1 MKMLVSLLLTALAAT
16 APLVADGQPAQRR
29 SDAQEAFD
37 GRQRGALLPLRE
49 IEGRVLPQM
58 RGAQYLGFDFEPESG
73 IYTLK
78 FLRNGSVIWIAVDG
92 HTGHIVG
99 RAGG

>member
-1 MKMLVSLLLTALAAT
+1 MKMLVSLLLTALAAIV
-16 APLVADGQPAQRR
+16 PPVADGQPAQRH

-49 IEGRVLPQM
+49 IEARVLPQM
-58 RGAQYLGFDFEPESG
+58 RGAQYLGFDFEPERG
-73 IYTLK
+73 IYALK
-78 FLRNGSVIWIAVDG
+78 LLRNGSVIWIAVDG
-92 HTGHIVG
+92 RTGHIVG